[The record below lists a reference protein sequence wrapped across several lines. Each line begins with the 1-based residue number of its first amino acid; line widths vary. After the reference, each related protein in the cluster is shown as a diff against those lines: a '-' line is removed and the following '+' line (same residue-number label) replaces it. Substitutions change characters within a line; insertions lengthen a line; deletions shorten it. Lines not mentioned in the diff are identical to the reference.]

1 MVFLSGRRETK
12 PPIRECRIQS
22 VTTYN
27 HTVLLILKLT
37 IVPLFIGLI
46 TLVGRKWGSS
56 VAGLIGAFPVV
67 AGPII
72 IFIALEQGSE
82 FAALTSISAIS
93 ATACLLIFGLAYSWA
108 CIRLS
113 WIFALLYALVA
124 WLILAL
130 ALAMTTPSLG
140 IALLIAISSLIM
152 TPLLLPRIK
161 PTAPPKTKLHDL
173 PWRMLVGALL
183 TFSVTTL
190 AGALGEVWSGIL
202 AVFPVIGL
210 VLAVFTHTT
219 LGPTHVTQV
228 YRGMVKGLYS
238 FVAFFLTLT
247 LLLPKASILLAV
259 LSSAVVAI
267 VTQVIL
273 QFIARSITK
282 NQVVKPPATR

>member
-1 MVFLSGRRETK
+1 M
-12 PPIRECRIQS
+12 QS
-22 VTTYN
+22 VTAYN

-72 IFIALEQGSE
+72 IFIALEQGAE
-82 FAALTSISAIS
+82 FAALTSVSAIS
-93 ATACLLIFGLAYSWA
+93 ATACLLIFGLVYSWA

-113 WIFALLYALVA
+113 WIFALLCALVA
-124 WLILAL
+124 WFILAL
-130 ALAMTTPSLG
+130 TLAMTSPSLG
-140 IALLIAISSLIM
+140 IALLIAISSLII
-152 TPLLLPRIK
+152 TPLLLPRTK
-161 PTAPPKTKLHDL
+161 PTTPPNTKLHDL

-210 VLAVFTHTT
+210 VLAVFTHNT

-238 FVAFFLTLT
+238 FAAFFLTLT
-247 LLLPKASILLAV
+247 LLLPKTSILIAV

-267 VTQVIL
+267 VMQVII
-273 QFIARSITK
+273 QFIAKSITK
-282 NQVVKPPATR
+282 N

>member
-1 MVFLSGRRETK
+1 M
-12 PPIRECRIQS
+12 
-22 VTTYN
+22 
-27 HTVLLILKLT
+27 LLILKLT

-56 VAGLIGAFPVV
+56 VAGLVGAFPVV

-72 IFIALEQGSE
+72 IFIALEHGSE

-93 ATACLLIFGLAYSWA
+93 ATACLLIFGLVYSWA

-113 WIFALLYALVA
+113 WIFALLSALVA
-124 WLILAL
+124 WFILAL
-130 ALAMTTPSLG
+130 TLAMTTPSLS
-140 IALLIAISSLIM
+140 IALLIAISSLII
-152 TPLLLPRIK
+152 TPLLLPRTK
-161 PTAPPKTKLHDL
+161 PTTPPNTKLHDL

-190 AGALGEVWSGIL
+190 AGTLGEVWSGIL

-247 LLLPKASILLAV
+247 LLLPETSILIAV

-267 VTQVIL
+267 VTQIIL

-282 NQVVKPPATR
+282 N

>member
-1 MVFLSGRRETK
+1 
-12 PPIRECRIQS
+12 
-22 VTTYN
+22 
-27 HTVLLILKLT
+27 VLLILKLT

-46 TLVGRKWGSS
+46 TLAGRKWGSS
-56 VAGLIGAFPVV
+56 VAGLMGAFPVV

-93 ATACLLIFGLAYSWA
+93 ATACLLIFGLVYSWA

-113 WIFALLYALVA
+113 WLLALLSALVA
-124 WLILAL
+124 WFILAL
-130 ALAMTTPSLG
+130 TLAMTSPNLG
-140 IALLIAISSLIM
+140 IALLIAISSLII
-152 TPLLLPRIK
+152 TPFLLPRTK
-161 PTAPPKTKLHDL
+161 PTTPPKTKLHDL

-190 AGALGEVWSGIL
+190 AAALGEVWSGIL

-210 VLAVFTHTT
+210 VLAVFTHKT

-238 FVAFFLTLT
+238 FAAFFLTLT
-247 LLLPKASILLAV
+247 LLLPRASILMAI
-259 LSSAVVAI
+259 LSSVVMAI

-273 QFIARSITK
+273 QFIARLITK
-282 NQVVKPPATR
+282 N